1 MAYRNLKT
9 PPESPSRTASRRRFR
24 RLPGPNRHPSIVR
37 RPPPPST
44 MPELPE
50 VEAIRRHLASTLT
63 NMSIDRASVRRR
75 DVIRDLG
82 GRRRG
87 RLHPADLGVGRRVEM
102 VDRRGKQLI
111 VRLEDGI
118 GIVIRLGMSGRLE
131 LHPRGSRSTSPH
143 RHVVWMLRGAG
154 TSPETRLDFID
165 PRRFGGVHLAQSPSD
180 LEERLLAGLGPE
192 AHTIA
197 PETLYD
203 RLRRTSRSIK
213 TAMLD
218 QSVIAGVGNIY
229 ADEVLFAAGVHP
241 NQPAN
246 TISRPQVKRLA
257 DALRVI
263 LQKAI
268 EQGGSTI
275 QSHTLPDGGVGN
287 FASHHKVY
295 GRGGLPCTRCGDS
308 LDRVV
313 LGGRSTTF
321 CATCQGVHPH
331 G

>member
-1 MAYRNLKT
+1 MAYRSIKT
-9 PPESPSRTASRRRFR
+9 PPESPFRTASRRRFR
-24 RLPGPNRHPSIVR
+24 RLRGPNRHPSIVR
-37 RPPPPST
+37 PPAPPST

-75 DVIRDLG
+75 DVVRDLA

-87 RLHPADLGVGRRVEM
+87 RLHLADLGVGRRIAM

-111 VRLEDGI
+111 IRLEGGG

-143 RHVVWMLRGAG
+143 RHVVWTLRGEAA
-154 TSPETRLDFID
+154 SLETRLDFID

-213 TAMLD
+213 IAMLD

-229 ADEVLFAAGVHP
+229 ADEALFGAGIHP
-241 NQPAN
+241 TQPAN
-246 TISRPQVKRLA
+246 TISPSQANRLA
-257 DALRVI
+257 SALVMI
-263 LQKAI
+263 LQAAI

-275 QSHTLPDGGVGN
+275 QSHTLPNGAVGN

-295 GRGGLPCTRCGDS
+295 GRVGLPCTRCGDS
-308 LDRVV
+308 LERIV

-321 CATCQGVHPH
+321 CSTCQGVSAR
-331 G
+331 